1 MIYKTKDIE
10 LNELPK
16 IAICLQKFPSTWFI
30 LGGVYLQEIND
41 TLKLSFEYDIIEGQ
55 LPDDVKL
62 FEKSVG
68 DFIVWYMTNNQEQL
82 IYKGGIDGS

>member
-10 LNELPK
+10 LNGSPK

-41 TLKLSFEYDIIEGQ
+41 TLKLELFV
-55 LPDDVKL
+55 DVKNVDK
-62 FEKSVG
+62 KSPH
-68 DFIVWYMTNNQEQL
+68 
-82 IYKGGIDGS
+82 KK

>member
-10 LNELPK
+10 INGQPRILISLK
-16 IAICLQKFPSTWFI
+16 DFPSTWFV
-30 LGGVYLQEIND
+30 LGKVSIEEEQGSAR
-41 TLKLSFEYDIIEGQ
+41 LKFHYDIIEGQ